1 MDNYKAKSFL
11 EEGFLSPLLSDPGV
25 TDISYNGVDIFYLH
39 NEYGRCKSNI
49 ELSQNDAKSFLRH
62 ISNISEQ
69 QFSYTNPILD
79 VSFDKYRLN
88 AVYSNIGRINND
100 RGFTFSIRIA
110 SSELKINE
118 HNDSIP
124 LKVINILKEALDK
137 GDSIV
142 IGGRTG
148 TGKTELQKYL
158 LSSLRP
164 KTRIVVIDNVLE
176 LGLNKNFSHLDLN
189 IWQAD
194 EKNKYTNIQSLVK
207 NALRS
212 NPDWLIVAESRGEEM
227 IDVLNSVMSGHPIIT
242 TIHTYD
248 VETMPSRMSRMVLMN
263 EKKMDYKDVLKDI
276 YMHIPIYIYMEREI
290 VDDKVKRYISK
301 IMRISE
307 NGKREIIYDLK
318 DDQTSL
324 DIKATS

>member
-176 LGLNKNFSHLDLN
+176 LGLNKSFSHLDLN

-248 VETMPSRMSRMVLMN
+248 VETMPSRMTRMVLMN

-318 DDQTSL
+318 GGQTSL

>member
-25 TDISYNGVDIFYLH
+25 TDISYNGADIFYLH

-124 LKVINILKEALDK
+124 LKVIKILKEALDK

-176 LGLNKNFSHLDLN
+176 LGLNKSFSHLDLN

-194 EKNKYTNIQSLVK
+194 EKNRYTNIQSLVK

-290 VDDKVKRYISK
+290 IDDKVKRYISK

-324 DIKATS
+324 DIKVTS

>member
-176 LGLNKNFSHLDLN
+176 LGLNKSFSHLDLN

-248 VETMPSRMSRMVLMN
+248 VETMPSRMTRMVLMN

-318 DDQTSL
+318 DGQTSL

>member
-1 MDNYKAKSFL
+1 MDNYKAKTFL

-110 SSELKINE
+110 SSELKIND

-158 LSSLRP
+158 LSSLKP

-176 LGLNKNFSHLDLN
+176 LGLNKSFSHLDLN

>member
-1 MDNYKAKSFL
+1 MDNYKAKTFL

-158 LSSLRP
+158 LSSLKP

-176 LGLNKNFSHLDLN
+176 LGLNKSFSHLDLN

-227 IDVLNSVMSGHPIIT
+227 VDVLNSVMSGHPIIT
-242 TIHTYD
+242 TIHAYD

>member
-176 LGLNKNFSHLDLN
+176 LGLNKSFSHLDLN

-248 VETMPSRMSRMVLMN
+248 VETMPSRMTRMVLMN